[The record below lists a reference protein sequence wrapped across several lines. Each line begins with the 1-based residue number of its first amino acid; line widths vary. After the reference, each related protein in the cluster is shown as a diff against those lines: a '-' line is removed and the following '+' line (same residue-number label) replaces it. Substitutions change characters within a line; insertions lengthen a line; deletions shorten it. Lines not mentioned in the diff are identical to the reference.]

1 MVRIAI
7 VQLHEYVEDAR
18 SQKGGG
24 GKINFRFAVPLSRC
38 NNDGNLAALLV
49 NHFIVEHGGENDGHP

>member
-18 SQKGGG
+18 SQKGSG
-24 GKINFRFAVPLSRC
+24 GKINFRFAVPLSKG
-38 NNDGNLAALLV
+38 NDGNLAALLV